1 MQKARML
8 AEVCLFGSL
17 KRPLTYHIPDELQSE
32 DLIGRRVIVPL
43 AKRKQLGVLTAINVE
58 FEGATRA
65 IDSFPDLQP
74 VVSAQDLAMCRFVSE
89 YYLSSLG
96 DTIRALLPQ
105 PLTSQLSQRVQI
117 VSRERLAELAAK
129 GNKLA
134 EFIQTKSR
142 GRSMLAAHHLQS
154 YPRSAIEEVAA
165 SGAIEI
171 DWNVQSTR
179 LKESD
184 YQVEFVE
191 GAPAE
196 IELTGRENGAL
207 AYLKE
212 WGIADLTEWRKAHR
226 LTSKQVHDMAA
237 AGALRIAEKP
247 PFIEPVKQ
255 VAVREFVAT
264 PAQAKAIGAM
274 TEAIS
279 ANKFQPFL
287 LHGVTG
293 SGKTEVYVAAIQH
306 AVRAGKQAIVLV
318 PEIGLAQA
326 IYLRLENIFGAS
338 LGLIHSRLT
347 ARSRYEIWNKARS
360 GKLQIVLGPRSAIF
374 TPFPSLGLI
383 VVDEEHDGAY
393 KQESPAPRYN
403 ARDLAV
409 YRAQK
414 LGAVVVLGSATPSV
428 ESYYNATSGKYA
440 LLELPERVDGR
451 SLPAV
456 EIVDLK
462 KSFEKKGSGY
472 LSDTLIEGINSA
484 LEQKGQVMLLLNRR
498 GFAPSVH
505 CYSCGNKLSCKNCAV
520 ALVYHKGRNRM
531 LCHMCG
537 RQESY
542 PDKCPDCKSNLFL
555 YRGIGTEK
563 MEEELRRRL
572 PEIAVLRMDLD
583 STRKQGSF
591 REIYMKFKSGAAKML
606 LGTQMISKGFDF
618 PDVALVG
625 IITADTTLELPDFR
639 ARERAFQLLTQASG
653 RAGRLNF
660 PGKVILQTL
669 HPTDPTI
676 ALASGHDFKGFYQ
689 SEIRDREDLRFPPF
703 AHLIL
708 IAIESK
714 DASLAQ
720 RTAIDLGEQLPKA
733 LGKLCSIQGPI
744 PAPIQKLKEL
754 FRFHLLLKTRS
765 VRRVTPIIGEIV
777 NSKEIPANRKVHV
790 IVDVDPVDMM

>member
-1 MQKARML
+1 ML
-8 AEVCLFGSL
+8 VEVCLFGSI
-17 KRPLTYHIPDELQSE
+17 KRPLTYHIPDDLQSE
-32 DLIGRRVIVPL
+32 DLLGRRVIVPL
-43 AKRKQLGVLTAINVE
+43 AKRKQLGVVTGIAAE
-58 FEGATRA
+58 FAGATRA
-65 IDSFPDLQP
+65 VDSFPDLQAVISP
-74 VVSAQDLAMCRFVSE
+74 EDLAMCRFVAD
-89 YYLSSLG
+89 YYLAPLG
-96 DTIRALLPQ
+96 ETIRALLPQ

-117 VSRERLAELAAK
+117 VARERLAEMAAK
-129 GNKLA
+129 GSALA
-134 EFIQTKSR
+134 AFIQTKSR
-142 GRSMLAAHHLQS
+142 GKAIIAAHHLQA
-154 YPRSAIEEVAA
+154 YKRKEIEELLA

-179 LKESD
+179 LKEAD
-184 YQVEFVE
+184 YQVEHVIGE
-191 GAPAE
+191 LLE
-196 IELTGRENGAL
+196 IELTERENAAV

-226 LTSKQVHDMAA
+226 LTSKQVRDLAA

-247 PFIEPVKQ
+247 PFIEPVKPKAQ
-255 VAVREFVAT
+255 REFNPTA
-264 PAQAKAIGAM
+264 AQAESIAAM
-274 TEAIS
+274 NAAIS
-279 ANKFQPFL
+279 GGKFQPFL

-306 AVRAGKQAIVLV
+306 AVKLGKQAIVLV

-360 GKLQIVLGPRSAIF
+360 GRLQIVLGPRSAIF
-374 TPFPSLGLI
+374 TPFPNLGLI

-393 KQESPAPRYN
+393 KQASPAPRYS

-414 LGAVVVLGSATPSV
+414 LGATVVLGSATPSV
-428 ESYYNATSGKYA
+428 ESYYNAKSGKYA

-462 KSFEKKGSGY
+462 KSFEQKGGGY
-472 LSDTLIEGINSA
+472 LSDVLIDGMKNS
-484 LEQKGQVMLLLNRR
+484 LEQNGQVMLLLNRR

-537 RQESY
+537 HQEPY
-542 PDKCPDCKSNLFL
+542 PDKCPGCRSNLFL

-563 MEEELRRRL
+563 MEEELRRRM
-572 PEIAVLRMDLD
+572 PEVPVLRMDLD

-591 REIYMKFKSGAAKML
+591 REIYMKFKSGAAKVL

-669 HPTDPTI
+669 HSTDPTI
-676 ALASGHDFKGFYQ
+676 VLAAGQDFKGFYE
-689 SEIRDREDLRFPPF
+689 SEISDREDLRFPPF

-708 IAIESK
+708 IAVESK

-720 RTAIDLGEQLPKA
+720 KTAIELGEQLPAK
-733 LGKLCSIQGPI
+733 LGKLCSVQGPV

-754 FRFHLLLKTRS
+754 YRFHLLLKTRS
-765 VRRVTPIIGEIV
+765 VRKVTPIVGEIV
-777 NSKEIPANRKVHV
+777 NSKELQANRKVHV

>member
-1 MQKARML
+1 MQKARKL
-8 AEVCLFGSL
+8 AEVCLFGSI
-17 KRPLTYHIPDELQSE
+17 KKPLTYHIPDELQSP

-43 AKRKQLGVLTAINVE
+43 AKRKQLGVITAVDVN
-58 FEGATRA
+58 FDGATRP
-65 IDSFPDLQP
+65 IESLPDLQP
-74 VVSAQDLAMCRFVSE
+74 VISTADLALCRFVSE
-89 YYLSSLG
+89 YYLASLG

-117 VSRERLAELAAK
+117 TSRERLEQAAAAGNELAQFVGA
-129 GNKLA
+129 
-134 EFIQTKSR
+134 KSR
-142 GRSMLAAHHLQS
+142 GRGVVAAHHLQS
-154 YPRSAIEEVAA
+154 YSRAAIEKLIEAGVIEV
-165 SGAIEI
+165 
-171 DWNVQSTR
+171 DWNVQTTR
-179 LKESD
+179 LKEED
-184 YQVEFVE
+184 YQVEHVDS
-191 GAPAE
+191 ADLS
-196 IELTGRENGAL
+196 IELTGRERDAIGYL
-207 AYLKE
+207 AE
-212 WGIADLTEWRKAHR
+212 WGIADLVEWRKTHR
-226 LTSKQVHDMAA
+226 LTRKQIQDLAA
-237 AGALRIAEKP
+237 TGAIKIAEKP
-247 PFIEPVKQ
+247 PFVEPLKP
-255 VAVREFVAT
+255 VASREFHPTRAQKVAFGELT
-264 PAQAKAIGAM
+264 LALA
-274 TEAIS
+274 S
-279 ANKFQPFL
+279 DKFQPFL

-293 SGKTEVYVAAIQH
+293 SGKTEVYVAAIQE
-306 AVRAGKQAIVLV
+306 AVKSGKQAIILV

-347 ARSRYEIWNKARS
+347 SRSRYEIWNKARS

-383 VVDEEHDGAY
+383 VVDEEHDAAY
-393 KQESPAPRYN
+393 KQGSPAPRYN

-414 LGAVVVLGSATPSV
+414 LGAVVVLGSATPSI
-428 ESYYNATSGKYA
+428 ESYYNAKSGKYG

-451 SLPAV
+451 DLPAV

-462 KSFEKKGSGY
+462 QSFEKKGSGY
-472 LSDTLIEGINSA
+472 LSDTLIAGISSA
-484 LEQKGQVMLLLNRR
+484 LEQNGQVMLLLNRR

-505 CYSCGNKLSCKNCAV
+505 CYSCGKKLECKNCAV
-520 ALVYHKGRNRM
+520 ALVFHKGRNRL
-531 LCHMCG
+531 LCHLCG
-537 RQESY
+537 HQESY
-542 PDKCPDCKSNLFL
+542 PDKCPTCQSNLFL

-572 PEIAVLRMDLD
+572 PEIPVLRMDLD

-591 REIYMKFKSGAAKML
+591 REIYMKFRSGAAKML

-669 HPTDPTI
+669 HPTDATI
-676 ALASGHDFKGFYQ
+676 ALAAGHDFKGFYE
-689 SEIRDREDLRFPPF
+689 SEITEREELRFPPF
-703 AHLIL
+703 THLVL
-708 IAIESK
+708 VAIESK

-720 RTAIDLGEQLPKA
+720 KIAESLGEQFTKSLSR
-733 LGKLCSIQGPI
+733 LCSIQGPI
-744 PAPIQKLKEL
+744 PAPIMKLREY

-765 VRRVTPIIGEIV
+765 VRRVTPILDEIV
-777 NSKEIPANRKVHV
+777 NSKELLGNRNVHV